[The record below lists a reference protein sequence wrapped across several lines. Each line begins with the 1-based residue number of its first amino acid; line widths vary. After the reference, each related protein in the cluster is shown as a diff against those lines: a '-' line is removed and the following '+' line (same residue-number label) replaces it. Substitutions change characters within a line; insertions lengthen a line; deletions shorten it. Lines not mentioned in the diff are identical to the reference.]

1 MSLFDLGSP
10 DLQGKKAAGDKAGLS
25 SKSAMPL
32 AARMRPHNFNEYV
45 GQQHIIGEGKVL
57 RKAIESDQLPSI
69 ILWGPPGSGKTT
81 LAQVIANVSSS
92 YYVHMSAVTAGV
104 ADLRK
109 VVDEARRRGK
119 ETGQRTILFI
129 DEIHRFNKGQQDA
142 VLPYVE
148 NGEVTFIG
156 ATTEN
161 PSFEVISALLSRSR
175 VYTLNALTDDEI
187 RTIVQ
192 RALKDTENGLGTMN
206 NDIAED
212 ALRQLVTLS
221 NGDARVA
228 LNALEMA
235 AQAVKPDK
243 DGIRHVSLN
252 DIEESM
258 QKRALLYDK
267 AGDQH
272 YDLISAMHK
281 TLRGSDP
288 DAALYWMGRMLEAGE
303 DPLYIV
309 RRLIRFASEDVGMA
323 DPQALVVCMAAQQA
337 VHFVG
342 MPECNLALAEAVV
355 YLATAPKS
363 NSLYTAYLN
372 VQQDVER
379 TRNDPVPLHLRNA
392 PTRLM
397 KNLGYGKGYK
407 YAHNFEGHFVEQ
419 QNLPESMKNKRYYFP
434 SDQGFEKTIL
444 ARLKT
449 WWGERV
455 GDKK

>member
-1 MSLFDLGSP
+1 MTLFDLGSP
-10 DLQGKKAAGDKAGLS
+10 DLHGKKAAGDKAGPS
-25 SKSAMPL
+25 PKSTMPL
-32 AARMRPHNFNEYV
+32 AARMRPRNFNEYV

-109 VVDEARRRGK
+109 VVDEARRRSK

-129 DEIHRFNKGQQDA
+129 DEIHRFNKSQQDA

-175 VYTLNALTDDEI
+175 VFTLNALTDDEI
-187 RTIVQ
+187 RTIVE
-192 RALKDTENGLGTMN
+192 RALKDTENGLGMMN
-206 NDIAED
+206 NDIAPD
-212 ALRQLVTLS
+212 ALQQLVTLS

-243 DGIRHVSLN
+243 DGVRHVSLN

-272 YDLISAMHK
+272 YDLISALHK

-363 NSLYTAYLN
+363 NSLYTAYSN

-419 QNLPESMKNKRYYFP
+419 QNLPESMKNKRYYLP

-444 ARLKT
+444 ARLKV
-449 WWGERV
+449 WWGERM
-455 GDKK
+455 GDNK